1 MVKYRLAATRGNI
14 SYGSYLP
21 HSVIPEI
28 TKPMG
33 CQLGVA
39 HGVLHVTVPEIML
52 HGAGIHAFVGEVKAT
67 RMAEHTQME
76 VVF

>member
-1 MVKYRLAATRGNI
+1 
-14 SYGSYLP
+14 
-21 HSVIPEI
+21 
-28 TKPMG
+28 MG